1 VVATAYKP
9 VAEAIEVNVQEHP
22 NRVGAFKG
30 GGRKMRQRAT
40 RIAAMAKE
48 HPAYAWIAIGLVAF
62 GLGFFLRGSHQP
74 NNTNKSGSS
83 PDASLE

>member
-1 VVATAYKP
+1 VVARTYKS
-9 VAEAIEVNVQEHP
+9 AEAIKINEQVHP
-22 NRVGAFKG
+22 NRVGAFER

-62 GLGFFLRGSHQP
+62 GLGFFLRGSHQT
-74 NNTNKSGSS
+74 NTNKSGSL